1 MPGEVS
7 SSIYA
12 RSYQYLL
19 RKFLIAMPERT
30 LLLEGCRSFVDAA
43 EGQNNFEF
51 QTNGERLFLEKFLT
65 DRKPHVVFDV
75 GAHRGDW
82 AEMALDINPS
92 IELHCFEPG
101 SAAFDELQSRD
112 WPSNVRL
119 NNFGLGSEGGAAE
132 LYLFGEGSGMNS
144 LYRRQGL
151 DVTKFGSQT
160 YSETVQIRT
169 LDNYLDQ
176 NKLERIDY
184 LKIDVEGHEL
194 SVLQGGREAFEKGK
208 VKLGQFEYGG
218 CNIDSRILLKDLF
231 GFFIGYGYELHKLFP
246 DGPRL
251 VEHYEQRLENFQLA
265 NYVAVGQGIDLAQS
279 KRA

>member
-1 MPGEVS
+1 MPSKAFPGIFVR
-7 SSIYA
+7 A
-12 RSYQYLL
+12 YQYLL
-19 RKFLIAMPERT
+19 LRSLSAIPSRT
-30 LLLEGCRSFVDAA
+30 LLVEVCRSFIDAN

-51 QTNGERLFLEKFLT
+51 QTNGERFLLEKFLT
-65 DRKPHVVFDV
+65 DRMPHVVFDV

-82 AEMALDINPS
+82 AALVLDINPS

-119 NNFGLGSEGGAAE
+119 NNFGLGSESGAAE
-132 LYLFGEGSGMNS
+132 LYVFSEGSGMNS

-160 YSETVQIRT
+160 YSETVDILT

-176 NKLERIDY
+176 NKLERVDY

-194 SVLQGGREAFEKGK
+194 SVLQGGREAFERGE
-208 VKLGQFEYGG
+208 VKLVQFEYGG
-218 CNIDSRILLKDLF
+218 CNIDSRVLLKDLF
-231 GFFIGYGYELHKLFP
+231 DFLMGHGFELHKLFP

-251 VEHYEQRLENFQLA
+251 VEQYEQRLENFQLA
-265 NYVAVGQGIDLAQS
+265 NYVAVG
-279 KRA
+279 